1 MALHKNFPDSP
12 HAILDPDIRW
22 FPADEALRETTMDK
36 LMPPLVSQLRKK
48 VKEFRDG
55 GYVGAADTSKS
66 LLNWWFNTPH
76 MLQQADGAMSQ
87 FQYYFAQRE
96 ALETIVYLYDVAG
109 VQDKHDMMRFDA
121 SGLVSGSM
129 FDETWRRFV
138 VKMATGSG
146 KTKVLSLALAWS
158 FFHKLYEPDSQ
169 LARNFL
175 VITPNIIVLDR
186 IYRDFQGLRIFF
198 EDPVLPDK
206 RCRRLL

>member
-1 MALHKNFPDSP
+1 VALHKNFPDSP
-12 HAILDPDIRW
+12 HAVLDPDVRW
-22 FPADEALRETTMDK
+22 FPADEALRETSMEK

-48 VKEFRDG
+48 VKEFRDS
-55 GYVGAADTSKS
+55 GYVGADGTSKS

-76 MLQQADGAMSQ
+76 MLEQADGTMTQ

-96 ALETIVYLYDVAG
+96 ALETIIYLYDVAG

-138 VKMATGSG
+138 IKMATGSG

-158 FFHKLYEPDSQ
+158 FFHKLYNPESQ

-186 IYRDFQGLRIFF
+186 IYRDFQ
-198 EDPVLPDK
+198 
-206 RCRRLL
+206 